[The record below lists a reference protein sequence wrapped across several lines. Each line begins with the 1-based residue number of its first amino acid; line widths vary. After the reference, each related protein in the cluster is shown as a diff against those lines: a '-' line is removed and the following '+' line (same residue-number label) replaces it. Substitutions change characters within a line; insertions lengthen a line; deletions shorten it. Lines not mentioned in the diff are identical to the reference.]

1 MIHPDPAKRAKIY
14 TEEPKDEDY
23 LIEKSDWYTQTREA
37 TVEEVQQLFSQRGL
51 KIQEVP
57 VVQIDEK
64 MEESGEEKKEQGTG
78 GSRVPGRARRTVFNN
93 QQEQMRYDEIIDIV
107 SEKNKESQIQEYISY
122 KLINTN
128 I

>member
-1 MIHPDPAKRAKIY
+1 M
-14 TEEPKDEDY
+14 
-23 LIEKSDWYTQTREA
+23 
-37 TVEEVQQLFSQRGL
+37 
-51 KIQEVP
+51 P

-107 SEKNKESQIQEYISY
+107 SEKNKES
-122 KLINTN
+122 
-128 I
+128 

>member
-23 LIEKSDWYTQTREA
+23 LIEKSEWYTQTREA

-78 GSRVPGRARRTVFNN
+78 GSRVSGRARRTVFNN

-107 SEKNKESQIQEYISY
+107 SEKNKESQIEEYISY